1 MVRLVLHAIS
11 SALIMALGIFI
22 IVRPDNFLAVVTA
35 AFALYLAVD
44 GVRTL
49 LATFRFRQLSRR
61 IVLPAYIKGGVNVA
75 LGIAL
80 VVIAVRERADFSKWL
95 VYLIAADFLLTAVV
109 DAIEFWLF
117 RKAKEDT
124 GAIGMN
130 AVLSLVLSILL
141 FIFPSISASVFF
153 SVFGA
158 LVFSCGA
165 VMLYAL
171 INGILVKRRFQR
183 LKKETLQR
191 HTDIYDD

>member
-80 VVIAVRERADFSKWL
+80 VVIAVRHRADFSKWL